1 MILRCKDNKK
11 NPITPTLSHDEMRPN
26 ASQSQ
31 KPTEKQ
37 RVRQFLKNPKENTT
51 FPLFQ

>member
-11 NPITPTLSHDEMRPN
+11 NPITPTLSHNEIALN
-26 ASQSQ
+26 AGLSQ